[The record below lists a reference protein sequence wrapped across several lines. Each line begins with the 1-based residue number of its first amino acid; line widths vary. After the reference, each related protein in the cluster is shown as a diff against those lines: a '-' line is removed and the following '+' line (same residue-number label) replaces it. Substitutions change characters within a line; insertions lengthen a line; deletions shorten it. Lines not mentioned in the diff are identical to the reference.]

1 MKRLTLFAL
10 SALLFSSCSTVYK
23 LKPTAE
29 KPEYIDGVALQ
40 ETITQDCV
48 VAAGYVS
55 NDTEEMKVM
64 IRVTNKTD
72 ESFDIHPASFSLS
85 ANTKVI
91 PNGTIQALEPDTFLA
106 QLTSDAETLETRA
119 RTNNWDGVGILTD
132 TGVGQVDDAELKRL
146 RREHERNQR
155 ENAENIAEATRKR
168 EKRAALEGK
177 LLKRNTV
184 KPGAT
189 TTGMI
194 LFPSQF
200 KDEGKI
206 DFNVK
211 HPNCTLTIVFDL
223 TN

>member
-1 MKRLTLFAL
+1 MNKLWLIVLSSLTL
-10 SALLFSSCSTVYK
+10 SACSTVYK

-29 KPEYIDGVALQ
+29 KPEYVDGVALQ
-40 ETITQDCV
+40 EVITQDCV

-72 ESFDIHPASFSLS
+72 QSFDIHPASFSLS

-91 PNGTIQALEPDTFLA
+91 PNGTLQALEPDTFLA
-106 QLTSDAETLETRA
+106 QLTSEAENLETRA
-119 RTNNWDGVGILTD
+119 RTNNWDGVGTLTD
-132 TGVGQVDDAELKRL
+132 TGVGQADDAELSRL
-146 RREHERNQR
+146 KREHEKNKR
-155 ENAENIAEATRKR
+155 ENEQNLAEAARKR
-168 EKRAALEGK
+168 EKRASLEGK

-189 TTGMI
+189 TTGTL

-200 KDEGKI
+200 KDEGKLE
-206 DFNVK
+206 FNIK
-211 HPNCTLTIVFDL
+211 HPSCTLSMTFDL